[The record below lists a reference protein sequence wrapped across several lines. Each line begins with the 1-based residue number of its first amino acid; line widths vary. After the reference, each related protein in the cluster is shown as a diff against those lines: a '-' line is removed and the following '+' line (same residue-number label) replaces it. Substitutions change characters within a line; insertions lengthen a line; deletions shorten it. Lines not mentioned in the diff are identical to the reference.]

1 VSTAI
6 GEHAAR
12 IRALDDHWLEAAAQ
26 RDLDGMLA
34 IYAAAARELPPDT
47 PALVGRDAIR
57 AFSARLLDQLPRF
70 AHRVAA
76 EEISVGEAGDLAV
89 VRGDY
94 GFTPDTLQPAQVQTG
109 KFVGAWH
116 RREGDWCLVI
126 NISNGDPA

>member
-57 AFSARLLDQLPRF
+57 AFSARLLDQRPRF

-76 EEISVGEAGDLAV
+76 EEISVGEAGDLEECRIGCIRGKACG
-89 VRGDY
+89 VRWLGNCLK
-94 GFTPDTLQPAQVQTG
+94 TRNPLNS
-109 KFVGAWH
+109 AWVCWERH
-116 RREGDWCLVI
+116 RLG
-126 NISNGDPA
+126 